1 MLQKV
6 KNKSEKYNQITNIL
20 TIMVQITTL
29 LLKIIITMQTILIN
43 IKLLLLPIITL
54 HIKMRLLHIMPDL
67 YISDYLVFSIKRNI
81 YVYIILMVL

>member
-20 TIMVQITTL
+20 TMVQITTL

-43 IKLLLLPIITL
+43 IKLLLLPIIAL

-67 YISDYLVFSIKRNI
+67 YISDYLVFSIKRSI